1 MTTYPTSTPEE
12 LEAALAAATVA
23 VRQGKIV
30 VLPTDTVYG
39 VGADAFDAAAVRRL
53 LAAKGRGREMPPPV
67 LISAAIT
74 ADALA
79 RSLPDSARAL
89 MERFWPGPLTL
100 VATQQPSLSWD
111 LGETRGTV
119 AIRMPDHPVALAL
132 LERTGP
138 MAVTSANLTGRPAA
152 TDVSEAERMLGE
164 SVEAYLDGGPST
176 GGQASTILDVTGET
190 PRVLRRGALTVDELN
205 EALADLGV
213 RVIDEG

>member
-23 VRQGKIV
+23 VRQGKLV

-39 VGADAFDAAAVRRL
+39 VGADAFEAAAVRRL

-190 PRVLRRGALTVDELN
+190 PRVLRRGALTVDELD